1 MKTLLFICGA
11 NGIGKTT
18 VCHRILN
25 KLENSAYVDSDPL
38 RYMNSSLLNPLST
51 ADEVVFTNR
60 KNISSLIKNYL
71 DCPLVE
77 TVIFS
82 YGFHGHRKKVFD
94 DVMDDISG
102 YEFRLVPFLLI
113 CDEDENIRR
122 MQADGRDEDRIR
134 RAVEISRKAFGDV
147 IYPQIDVTNLT
158 PDETADKII
167 NLLQI
172 TG

>member
-38 RYMNSSLLNPLST
+38 RYMNSSLLNPLSM

-71 DCPLVE
+71 ECPLVE

-94 DVMDDISG
+94 EVMDDISE
-102 YEFRLVPFLLI
+102 YEFRFVPLLLT
-113 CDEDENIRR
+113 CNEDENIRR
-122 MQADGRDEDRIR
+122 MRHDERNEERIR
-134 RAVEISRKAFGDV
+134 YAVEISRKAFDDV
-147 IYPQIDVTNLT
+147 LYPQIDVTNLT
-158 PDETADKII
+158 PDKAADRII
-167 NLLQI
+167 NLL
-172 TG
+172 